1 MVNSGEA
8 AAQNVEVVIQYE
20 RYPSTG
26 AAEKHR
32 TQIFFCL
39 MAEGYGLNYSQNE
52 VGLGRKY
59 YFLPE
64 IFFLPCSFMYTEYV
78 EIRQVDLTT

>member
-39 MAEGYGLNYSQNE
+39 MAEDYGLNYSQNE
-52 VGLGRKY
+52 VGLGRKR
-59 YFLPE
+59 FK
-64 IFFLPCSFMYTEYV
+64 TEMLV
-78 EIRQVDLTT
+78 LFTCELIL